1 MVEMV
6 PYRPLCIVDG
16 CPKHAH
22 GRDKYCSQHL
32 HRVNTHG
39 HPEQLPVTLKLAPY
53 KQQITL
59 WTASADG
66 MKAFNAIVASYEE
79 AAKSFQR
86 DAVAAHNE
94 MMTTGIRHNTMHNQ
108 VAEIVSRTSRLKDS
122 RKTVTQLLALGLM
135 LEDQP
140 RSFRSDT
147 AIFFQAV
154 NVFNEDANVRKKLY
168 SKQTGK
174 IETVTRYGKK
184 SARLHLG
191 RWLMKNYV
199 SLGIQLSRQ
208 WSKKLAQERRER
220 EELHSLIRASA

>member
-1 MVEMV
+1 
-6 PYRPLCIVDG
+6 
-16 CPKHAH
+16 
-22 GRDKYCSQHL
+22 
-32 HRVNTHG
+32 
-39 HPEQLPVTLKLAPY
+39 VTLKLAPY